1 MSERPEI
8 LVITGPP
15 GAGKT
20 SVSEALVARTER
32 SVLVDGDAFFG
43 FVRRGRVPPWEPA
56 ADRQNCA
63 VIRAV
68 GAAAEQF
75 AVAGFFT
82 VVDGV
87 IGPWFLEA
95 FLEHVTHPVGYV
107 ILRPSAEVAMKR
119 AVARDMPALV
129 DPVPISDMFN
139 AFSALDDHER
149 FVIYSTLMDTQET
162 TDAIVRLILKGE
174 FLAR

>member
-1 MSERPEI
+1 M
-8 LVITGPP
+8 
-15 GAGKT
+15 
-20 SVSEALVARTER
+20 
-32 SVLVDGDAFFG
+32 
-43 FVRRGRVPPWEPA
+43 
-56 ADRQNCA
+56 
-63 VIRAV
+63 
-68 GAAAEQF
+68 
-75 AVAGFFT
+75 
-82 VVDGV
+82 
-87 IGPWFLEA
+87 
-95 FLEHVTHPVGYV
+95 THPVGYV